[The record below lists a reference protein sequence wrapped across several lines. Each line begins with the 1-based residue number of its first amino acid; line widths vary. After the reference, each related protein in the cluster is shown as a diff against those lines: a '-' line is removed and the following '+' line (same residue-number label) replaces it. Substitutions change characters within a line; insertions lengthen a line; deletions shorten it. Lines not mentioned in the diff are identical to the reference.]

1 MALTFSIKDLGAVAD
16 SGSFAAITAL
26 QQALGDG
33 GAEFLLFIA
42 VVGQLFCGMSAIT
55 SASRMLYAF
64 SRDRAV
70 PGHGFWSRLNRQH
83 VPAHA
88 VVLIAFLAFVL
99 AIPAWSGET
108 LFVYAAITSVATI
121 GLYVAYI
128 IPVYLRFRAGDS
140 FETGPW
146 NLGRKYKVIN
156 VLAMLWVA
164 FICVLFI
171 LPVTDTAVWW
181 GDDFDYKTANYAPI
195 VFLLVITAV
204 GIWWKVSARKWFKGP
219 IRNVDEEIAD
229 PMNPDKPLVEPGP
242 A

>member
-1 MALTFSIKDLGAVAD
+1 
-16 SGSFAAITAL
+16 
-26 QQALGDG
+26 
-33 GAEFLLFIA
+33 
-42 VVGQLFCGMSAIT
+42 
-55 SASRMLYAF
+55 
-64 SRDRAV
+64 
-70 PGHGFWSRLNRQH
+70 

-88 VVLIAFLAFVL
+88 VILIAVLAFIL

-156 VLAMLWVA
+156 ILAMLWVA

-171 LPVTDTAVWW
+171 LP
-181 GDDFDYKTANYAPI
+181 
-195 VFLLVITAV
+195 
-204 GIWWKVSARKWFKGP
+204 
-219 IRNVDEEIAD
+219 
-229 PMNPDKPLVEPGP
+229 
-242 A
+242 